1 VCTAGD
7 RFKLMKVQL
16 FKYTTTEEFN
26 ERIQSVLNVGQEPV
40 LNMKIQKIFYSKTSE
55 AFKKIQSSQEKGSI
69 HAPDQSDIIKTQD
82 VDWKKKLSGNGHA
95 VVIGIGSMAGNSVLH
110 IKDSNFDSPWFVES
124 IDVMVQPHPDKV
136 LLECSVTTY

>member
-1 VCTAGD
+1 
-7 RFKLMKVQL
+7 MKVQL

-69 HAPDQSDIIKTQD
+69 HAPDRTSS
-82 VDWKKKLSGNGHA
+82 KLKMWTGKRNCRGT
-95 VVIGIGSMAGNSVLH
+95 GTR
-110 IKDSNFDSPWFVES
+110 W
-124 IDVMVQPHPDKV
+124 
-136 LLECSVTTY
+136 

>member
-1 VCTAGD
+1 
-7 RFKLMKVQL
+7 
-16 FKYTTTEEFN
+16 
-26 ERIQSVLNVGQEPV
+26 
-40 LNMKIQKIFYSKTSE
+40 MKIQKIFYSKTSE

-110 IKDSNFDSPWFVES
+110 IKDSNYDSPWFVES